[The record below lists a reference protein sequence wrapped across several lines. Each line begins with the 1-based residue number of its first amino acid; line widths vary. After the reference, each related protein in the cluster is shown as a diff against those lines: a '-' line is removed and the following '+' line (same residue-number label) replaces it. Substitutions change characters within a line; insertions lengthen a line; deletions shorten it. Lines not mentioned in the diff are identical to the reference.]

1 MVTRRLASALLLA
14 SCLASAQQQQHLPVE
29 ALEAKLKAKIAAYD
43 EKMDG
48 VLGVTA
54 IDLTSGR
61 VFSYNGDMMFPT
73 ASVIKVP
80 ILVEMFRLA
89 RAGEFRM
96 TDRITLEPSELV
108 GGSGH
113 LQNTL
118 KNGPIELTI
127 FDLITAMIQTSD
139 NTATNRCI
147 KIARM
152 DRVNVRTQQLG
163 LTQTR
168 LRRIM
173 LDVDAAWKGNENVT
187 TPIEMSRLVEMIY
200 RGKAG
205 HPDDCQEMIRIMKLV
220 KGRMREAIPADVQ
233 LASKTGDMTGVKC
246 QTGIVYHARRPFIV
260 SVFGTYLKGE
270 ETPVGAITKMIYD
283 HFDLLG
289 SANVYGNRGVR

>member
-1 MVTRRLASALLLA
+1 MVTRRLAPILLLA
-14 SCLASAQQQQHLPVE
+14 AHVATAQQHLPVE
-29 ALEAKLKAKIAAYD
+29 SLEAKLKARIAAYD

-61 VFSYNGDMMFPT
+61 IIAYNGDMIFPT

-80 ILVEMFRLA
+80 ILIEMFRLA
-89 RAGEFRM
+89 RAGEFQM
-96 TDRITLEPSELV
+96 SDRITLEPGELV

-113 LQNTL
+113 LQNAL
-118 KNGPIELTI
+118 KNGPVHLTI
-127 FDLITAMIQTSD
+127 LDLITAMIETSD

-147 KIARM
+147 RIAHM

-173 LDVDAAWKGNENVT
+173 MDADAASKGNENIT
-187 TPIEMSRLVEMIY
+187 TPVEMSRLVEMIY

-205 HPDDCQEMIRIMKLV
+205 HPDDCKEMIRIMKLV
-220 KGRMREAIPADVQ
+220 KGRMREAIPASVEI
-233 LASKTGDMTGVKC
+233 ASKTGDLTGVKC
-246 QTGIVYHARRPFIV
+246 QTAIVYHPKRPFIV

-270 ETPVGAITKMIYD
+270 ETPVGTVTKMIYE

>member
-1 MVTRRLASALLLA
+1 MVTRGILAAPVLFLHLA
-14 SCLASAQQQQHLPVE
+14 IAQQHLPVE

-43 EKMDG
+43 QKMDG

-61 VFSYNGDMMFPT
+61 TISYNGDVLFPT

-80 ILVEMFRLA
+80 ILVEIFRLA

-96 TDRITLEPSELV
+96 SDRITLEPSELV

-118 KNGPIELTI
+118 KNGPIQLTI
-127 FDLITAMIQTSD
+127 LDLITAMIETSD
-139 NTATNRCI
+139 NTATNRAI
-147 KIARM
+147 KLAHM

-173 LDVDAAWKGNENVT
+173 LDTEAAWKGNENIT
-187 TPIEMSRLVEMIY
+187 TPMEISRLVEMIY

-205 HPDDCQEMIRIMKLV
+205 HPDDCKEMIRIMKLV
-220 KGRMREAIPADVQ
+220 KGRMRDAIPANVEI
-233 LASKTGDMTGVKC
+233 ASKTGDLTGVKC
-246 QTGIVYHARRPFIV
+246 QTGIVYHPKRPFVV
-260 SVFGTYLKGE
+260 SVFGTYLTGE
-270 ETPVGAITKMIYD
+270 ETPVAAITKMVYD